1 MSTADKALR
10 WSTVAAVVVVAAVA
24 ASFSYQRALDVIGRY
39 SRPSRLN
46 VIYPVAI
53 DGLIY
58 AASMTLLSDARRQ
71 LRPHRLA
78 YCALELGIV
87 ATLTV
92 NVVSGLR
99 YGIPGAAIGAWP
111 AVALVLSYELLIL
124 IVRRSAAPEQPVPVA
139 APPPAPSRQPN

>member
-71 LRPHRLA
+71 LRPHA
-78 YCALELGIV
+78 S
-87 ATLTV
+87 
-92 NVVSGLR
+92 SGR
-99 YGIPGAAIGAWP
+99 TGWP
-111 AVALVLSYELLIL
+111 TARWS
-124 IVRRSAAPEQPVPVA
+124 SASW
-139 APPPAPSRQPN
+139 PP